1 MKKIMIIFTSLAY
14 LFSQNVA
21 DMVENANKFV
31 NEGKL
36 NDALKLYEEVIEI
49 DGSNSVVWY
58 NLGNAYFKAEN
69 FAKARECYFNAL
81 NFREVNDLS
90 EVNYNIG
97 NTYLRE
103 SKPDTAIQYYKKSLE
118 LNDKDDEAKYNM
130 ELARAIIKEKA
141 KKEKKQQGKDQ
152 KKKKQKPPEPSEFAK
167 KKFKEAMEMVGKGMF
182 REALDLLTRAKKTDP
197 TVAAFQKVM
206 KNMEDVLN
214 ILEN

>member
-1 MKKIMIIFTSLAY
+1 MKKIYLVLIIFVSL
-14 LFSQNVA
+14 FTQNVA
-21 DMVENANKFV
+21 DIVDKANKLV
-31 NEGKL
+31 HEGKL
-36 NDALKLYEEVIEI
+36 NEALKLYEEAIEL
-49 DGSNSVVWY
+49 DGSNAVVWY

-130 ELARAIIKEKA
+130 ELARAILKEKA
-141 KKEKKQQGKDQ
+141 KKDKKQQGKDQ
-152 KKKKQKPPEPSEFAK
+152 KNKKQKPPKPSDFAK
-167 KKFKEAMEMVGKGMF
+167 KKFKEAMELVGKGMF
-182 REALDLLTRAKKTDP
+182 REALDTLNRAKKTDP

-214 ILEN
+214 VLEN